1 MPFKFK
7 FTTKSTQMRL
17 FKPRGQN
24 PDWRSSEWNQDNYK
38 CIYRQRRLFEEI
50 RKLLFQ
56 IFAFVGQSTFFTP
69 DLCTKLAGV
78 KSFRWLYGA
87 RSNNFVV
94 IILINNYHNVW
105 KLFKMSHLNF
115 GIFSPIFALKVT
127 CLVTLFSKTRQINYF
142 WHFSWTFV
150 HSKCKQFWM
159 RLFVIFKHCAFIRS
173 EWILLFLVE
182 QCWI

>member
-24 PDWRSSEWNQDNYK
+24 PDWRSSERNQDNYK
-38 CIYRQRRLFEEI
+38 CIHRQRRLFEEI
-50 RKLLFQ
+50 RKFLCQ

-115 GIFSPIFALKVT
+115 GIFNELLSTQNKSTARFVCNVEWDFLWFSNTVLCTAKPLKLGGWNFASNLHVGGQM
-127 CLVTLFSKTRQINYF
+127 CEF
-142 WHFSWTFV
+142 
-150 HSKCKQFWM
+150 
-159 RLFVIFKHCAFIRS
+159 
-173 EWILLFLVE
+173 
-182 QCWI
+182 